1 MTFSNSYN
9 LKKNFTD
16 KKLKFLDPCSEWA
29 TLFNKKPCIEH
40 LRRETLKEDLVEIL
54 SYQEPRSRVV
64 RKYKHVTE
72 PESSWEASEESS
84 PSWTTTSTWMETKP
98 TTSSKWMETEP
109 TTVWKERTTTTTTT
123 KKAAWQERKVH
134 KNKNGKSKK
143 HSKPAESNEFK
154 KAIEYILAHNIT
166 GINGGNGSDYLM

>member
-1 MTFSNSYN
+1 M
-9 LKKNFTD
+9 
-16 KKLKFLDPCSEWA
+16 
-29 TLFNKKPCIEH
+29 
-40 LRRETLKEDLVEIL
+40 
-54 SYQEPRSRVV
+54 V

-123 KKAAWQERKVH
+123 TTTKKAAWHERKVH